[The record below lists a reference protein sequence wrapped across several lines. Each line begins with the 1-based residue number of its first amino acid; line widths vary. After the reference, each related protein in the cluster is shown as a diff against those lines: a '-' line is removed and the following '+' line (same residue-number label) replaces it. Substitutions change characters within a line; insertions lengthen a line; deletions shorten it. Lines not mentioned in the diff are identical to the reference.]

1 MDDMKDYT
9 ISDVKV
15 DVTQGRRYAFKVAA
29 MRLGGFIDEL
39 DINADAR
46 NKLLDLTC
54 EQVGVAERD
63 AFMFGFDMALKLMRD
78 YRSGEEE

>member
-1 MDDMKDYT
+1 MNLNDMT
-9 ISDVKV
+9 NVKV

-29 MRLGGFIDEL
+29 SRLGKFINEL

-46 NKLLDLTC
+46 NKLVALTC

-63 AFMFGFDMALKLMRD
+63 AFMFGFDMSLKLMRD
-78 YRSGEEE
+78 YHSGELE